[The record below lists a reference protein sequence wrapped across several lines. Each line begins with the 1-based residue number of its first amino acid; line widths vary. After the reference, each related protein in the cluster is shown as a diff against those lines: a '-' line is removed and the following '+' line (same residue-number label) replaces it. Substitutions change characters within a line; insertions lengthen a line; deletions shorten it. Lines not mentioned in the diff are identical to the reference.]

1 MTAVADP
8 VTRLPIGPE
17 VDPTPAKRPEAGLVL
32 EGRHVRLV
40 PVDPE
45 AHLDALHAAAHGPGH
60 EALWQYLGTEP
71 FPDKAAFRGY
81 LEKAAAASD
90 PFMLAI
96 LDGETGEPVGH
107 ATYMRIEPAHRVIE
121 VGNILYTPRLQ
132 RSPGA
137 SEAMYLM
144 ARHAFEEMG
153 YRRYEWK
160 CNDLNAPSR
169 RAAHRY
175 GFTYEGTFRQH
186 MIVKGRSRDTAW
198 YAMLDGDWPARRR
211 AFELWLDPGNFGPDG
226 QQKLALSALN
236 ATAIPGAALRRAGPA
251 DEAAFDAVHRAAYAW
266 NREQLGM
273 EPVPLLTP
281 TPEILQT
288 YETWLLE
295 EGGTLAG
302 AASLAPHHDHLEIW
316 SLSVDPERQNAG
328 IGRRLLEAA
337 EARARALGLS
347 TLRLFTGAPLTKN
360 IDWYQRRG
368 YATEREEDLPDGR
381 RLVHMS
387 KTI

>member
-1 MTAVADP
+1 MIAVPDP

-17 VDPTPAKRPEAGLVL
+17 IEGAPARRPDRDIVL

-45 AHLDALHAAAHGPGH
+45 AHGRALYEAAHGPGH
-60 EALWQYLGTEP
+60 EALWQYLFPEP
-71 FPDKAAFRGY
+71 YPDEAAFRAY
-81 LEKAAAASD
+81 LDKAAAASD

-96 LDGETGEPVGH
+96 LDRASGECVGH

-132 RSPGA
+132 RSPA
-137 SEAMYLM
+137 ATEAMYLM
-144 ARHAFEEMG
+144 ARHAFEQLG

-186 MIVKGRSRDTAW
+186 MIVKGRNRDTAW
-198 YAMLDGDWPARRR
+198 YAMLDGDWPSRRR
-211 AFELWLDPGNFGPDG
+211 AFELWLEPANFDSHGR
-226 QQKLALSALN
+226 QRLALSDLN
-236 ATAIPGAALRRAGPA
+236 ATLIPGQGLRRAAPA
-251 DEAAFDAVHRAAYAW
+251 DVQAFDAMHRAAYVW
-266 NREQLGM
+266 NREVLGM
-273 EPVPLLTP
+273 EPVPLQTP
-281 TPEILQT
+281 SPEILDR
-288 YETWLLE
+288 YETWLLDE
-295 EGGTLAG
+295 SGKLAG
-302 AASLAPHHDHLEIW
+302 AAALAPYPDHLEIW
-316 SLSVDPERQNAG
+316 SLSVDPARQNAG
-328 IGRRLLEAA
+328 IGRKLLEAS
-337 EARARALGLS
+337 EARAKALGLS

-360 IDWYQRRG
+360 IDWYHRRG
-368 YATEREEDLPDGR
+368 YATERTEDLPDGR
-381 RLVHMS
+381 RLVHMV